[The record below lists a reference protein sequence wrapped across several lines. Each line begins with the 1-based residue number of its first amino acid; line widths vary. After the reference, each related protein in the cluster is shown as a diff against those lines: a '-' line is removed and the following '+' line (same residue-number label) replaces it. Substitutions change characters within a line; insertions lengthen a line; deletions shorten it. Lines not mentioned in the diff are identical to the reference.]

1 METNILVN
9 YFKTNINY
17 LNLLPIYN
25 VLGEFKDDK
34 INGNGTLNYSNSKG
48 KYEGS
53 FNDGLR
59 EGTGTLFYDGN
70 KYVGKLT
77 FLSILF

>member
-1 METNILVN
+1 M
-9 YFKTNINY
+9 
-17 LNLLPIYN
+17 NLLKQHFE
-25 VLGEFKDDK
+25 LSDK

-48 KYEGS
+48 KYEGT

-70 KYVGKLT
+70 KYVGKL
-77 FLSILF
+77 LFSAFCFKFMAIM